1 MKCEHCGE
9 EKTDVREQKF
19 DRWVNELYLCRDC
32 SDWLYSYIINE
43 VLQNLNINEEEEI
56 EYLERIALT
65 ENVERFDKM
74 LKNLEI
80 LKYNNF
86 QIMRIVAHE
95 GKLNM
100 LKHLIETYKLDY
112 KILFK
117 SSACS
122 NYQHVREYLKSL

>member
-1 MKCEHCGE
+1 MKCEHCGK